1 MKKILFIVAAFV
13 TTFASAQIKMP
24 APSTTQKINQDFGMG
39 AIELTYSRPNIK
51 GRTVLKENSELAP
64 LGSIWRLGANAATKI
79 KFTDKVTI
87 GGTELEAGT
96 YVIYAIPGKEIWDVI
111 INKGLN
117 NWGSDGYK
125 EAEDVVRVKV
135 KALKASNFAESFTMQ
150 FANIK
155 FESCELQLMWG
166 NLGINLPIATNVK
179 DRIRMQAEQALAAD
193 KVTANTY
200 YAAANFYFELDK
212 DLNKALSSISKALE
226 ASPTS
231 FWMYL
236 LKAKIERDLGDKVA
250 AKASAEKCI
259 SVATEQ
265 KNTDYVRMAKELI
278 KKL

>member
-13 TTFASAQIKMP
+13 TTIASAQIKMP

-96 YVIYAIPGKEIWDVI
+96 YVIYAIPGKEMWDVI

-150 FANIK
+150 FANIAA
-155 FESCELQLMWG
+155 ETCELHMTWG
-166 NLGINLPIATNVK
+166 SVQVAVPISTNIK
-179 DRIRMQAEQALAAD
+179 DRVRAQIEKALAAET
-193 KVTANTY
+193 VQANTY
-200 YAAANFYFELDK
+200 YNAASFYYDFDK
-212 DLNKALSSISKALE
+212 DNNNALVNITKAVE
-226 ASPTS
+226 ASKDAY
-231 FWMYL
+231 WMVL
-236 LKAKIERDLGDKVA
+236 LKARIEKALGDKVS
-250 AKASAEKCI
+250 AKASAQKCI
-259 SVATEQ
+259 DMATG
-265 KNTDYVRMAKELI
+265 KNADYVTFANELI
-278 KKL
+278 KRL